1 MRATTMKATKDSVAG
16 LVNYLEGR
24 TERSHGGD
32 AGAAAAGY
40 YVDEDEPPG
49 YWWGDGCE
57 AVGLAGRVERGQLT
71 NMLQAC
77 HPNTGEVL
85 GRRFGDKSARVFDCT
100 FSAAK
105 SVSTLWALSD
115 DPSVQAEVLAAHD
128 TAVEAALTWLQ
139 RHGNHT
145 RRGANGIYQLD
156 ARGVVVAVF
165 RQHTSRAEDP
175 QLHTHAVVWSKVQDA
190 ASGTWLALDAEFLKR
205 QQMTIGWIYDAALR
219 SELTRR
225 LGVGWHPVPEDAG
238 QSDIVGVSDAAMEL
252 FSTRTRQVKAKHAEL
267 IGRWI
272 DEHDGA
278 EPDARTIADL
288 QRRAA
293 VTSRPAKNHDTTQE
307 TLRAMWRDRAA
318 EAGIA
323 LDHVPTF
330 EPTLFADPLDREA
343 IVAEAIGRV
352 ESQKSF
358 WLRADLARE
367 IATMIP
373 ADHPTDCDDLLDTI
387 DDLAA
392 DAFRRCTELHPRT
405 IGPARPSDGRP
416 ATEHV
421 AQRVAT
427 TDTVLEQEAR
437 LLRWAAG
444 SVLPSTGSVLGPQ
457 HAATQAMAADAR
469 LVLVVGPAGAGKTT
483 AVRDA
488 VTALSRDRREVI
500 GLAPSGKAAD
510 VLAQETGCRTRTLAK
525 FLHDHRS
532 GPSRDLPFPA
542 GSTVI
547 LDEAGMAST
556 EDLDQLV
563 GLVGRNGWRLVCVGD
578 PEQLPAVGRG
588 GMFAQWREE
597 LPTQDLEQIHRF
609 RERWKAEASLLLR
622 RGDPAAAAMY
632 VEHRRVQTCD
642 PALLPRRIATILGN
656 AAERGSSVSVTTTT
670 AETAR
675 AINVEIQR
683 LRGSTGATAWLGD
696 GTWARSGDRIATRRN
711 DAGLVTTAG
720 EAVRNR
726 HSWTVDAV
734 EADGSI
740 AASDPERGS
749 VRLPAAY
756 VAEHVELGW
765 AVTGYGN
772 QGVTT
777 DHAICVIEPSSSRA
791 GIYVGLTRGRG
802 KNIAIIPDP
811 TGTADPEEALAA
823 AIAKPPNALTAHAYR
838 DHLYRSKGIEPPVSP
853 TQIEVV
859 EPAIAEE
866 PSIDLMED
874 EVERARRLFDAYAE
888 EQRNAVSVGR
898 GL

>member
-49 YWWGDGCE
+49 YWWGDGCD
-57 AVGLAGRVERGQLT
+57 AVGLAGRVQRGQLT

-85 GRRFGDKSARVFDCT
+85 GRRFGDKSALVFDCT

-115 DPSVQAEVLAAHD
+115 DPSVQSEVLAAHD
-128 TAVEAALTWLQ
+128 SAVEAALSWFQ

-145 RRGANGIYQLD
+145 RRGANGIYQVD
-156 ARGVVVAVF
+156 AQGVVVAVF

-190 ASGTWLALDAEFLKR
+190 TGKWLALDAEFLKR

-238 QSDIVGVSDAAMEL
+238 QSDIVGVSEAAMEL
-252 FSTRTRQVKAKHAEL
+252 FSTRTRQVNAKHAEL

-293 VTSRPAKNHDTTQE
+293 VTSRPAKNHDKTQE
-307 TLRAMWRDRAA
+307 TLRASWRARAA
-318 EAGIA
+318 DAGIA
-323 LDHVPTF
+323 LDHVPTS
-330 EPTLFADPLDREA
+330 EPALFAGPLDRER
-343 IVAEAIGRV
+343 IVGEAIGRV
-352 ESQKSF
+352 ESEKSF

-373 ADHPTDCDDLLDTI
+373 ADHAADCDDLLDTI
-387 DDLAA
+387 DDLAS
-392 DAFRRCTELHPRT
+392 DAFERCTELHPTT

-427 TDTVLEQEAR
+427 TDAVLDQEER
-437 LLRWAAG
+437 LLSWAARA
-444 SVLPSTGSVLGPQ
+444 VLPSTGSVLGPQ
-457 HAATQAMAADAR
+457 HAAAQAMAADAR

-488 VTALSRDRREVI
+488 VASLTRDHREVI

-510 VLAQETGCRTRTLAK
+510 VLARETGCRTRTLAK
-525 FLHDHRS
+525 FLHDHRTGAVRGAS
-532 GPSRDLPFPA
+532 LPP

-547 LDEAGMAST
+547 LDESGMAST
-556 EDLDQLV
+556 QDLDHLI
-563 GLVGRNGWRLVCVGD
+563 GLAERHHWRLVCVGD

-588 GMFAQWREE
+588 GVFAHWCEE

-609 RERWKAEASLLLR
+609 REKWQAEASLLLR
-622 RGDPAAAAMY
+622 RGDPSAAAAY

-642 PALLPRRIATILGN
+642 PALIPRRVATILAN
-656 AAERGSSVSVTTTT
+656 AAKHGTTVSLTTTT

-683 LRGSTGATAWLGD
+683 LGGSTGAAAWLED

-711 DAGLVTTAG
+711 DARLVSTSG

-726 HSWTVDAV
+726 HSWTVDVV

-740 AASDPERGS
+740 VASDPERGS
-749 VRLPAAY
+749 VRLPATY

-772 QGVTT
+772 QGITT

-802 KNIAIIPDP
+802 KNIAIIPDA
-811 TGTADPEEALAA
+811 TGTGDPEEALAE
-823 AIAKPPNALTAHAYR
+823 AIAKAPNALTAHAYR
-838 DHLYRSKGIEPPVSP
+838 DRLYRSKGVEPPASP
-853 TQIEVV
+853 TRLEPV
-859 EPAIAEE
+859 ETAATAEL
-866 PSIDLMED
+866 PIDLVDD

-888 EQRNAVSVGR
+888 EQLHAVSVGR